1 MLRSL
6 GRQVLIAASAVF
18 TVSTALFAQTPPA
31 PTGPWTTQAAS
42 AGLALTQGNKDTS
55 SVNLGYE
62 MVYDP
67 KRNNIVKSDGLLL
80 YGKTDGEKTADRLG
94 LNVRDERLLS
104 GRSYAYVQT
113 QYLRDE
119 FKNIEYLVAPT
130 AGVGYRLVDTPATKF
145 SVDAGLGGVWEKAPD
160 ASVKKSGAITF
171 GDKLSRKISTTTA
184 ISQNFTALYKTADI
198 SDALYSFGVA
208 LTTSMSAHS
217 QLKVE
222 VLDVYKNL
230 APVPFKKNDLAL
242 IVGLVFKR

>member
-6 GRQVLIAASAVF
+6 GRQVLTAASAVF
-18 TVSTALFAQTPPA
+18 TVSTALFAQTPAA
-31 PTGPWTTQAAS
+31 PSGPWTTQAAS

-113 QYLRDE
+113 QYLRDQ
-119 FKNIEYLVAPT
+119 FKNIQYLVAPT
-130 AGVGYRLVDTPATKF
+130 VGVGYRLVDTPVTKF
-145 SVDAGLGGVWEKAPD
+145 SLDAGLGGVWEKAPGF
-160 ASVKKSGAITF
+160 SVKKSGAITF
-171 GDKLSRKISTTTA
+171 GDKLSRKVSATTA
-184 ISQNFTALYKTADI
+184 ISQNFTALYKTTDI
-198 SDALYSFGVA
+198 SDALYSVGVA
-208 LTTSMSAHS
+208 LTSSMSAHS

-222 VLDVYKNL
+222 VLDVYKNR
-230 APVPFKKNDLAL
+230 APAPFKKNDLAL
-242 IVGLVFKR
+242 IIGLVFKR

>member
-1 MLRSL
+1 MLRSCV
-6 GRQVLIAASAVF
+6 RQVIPPVLFVLISA
-18 TVSTALFAQTPPA
+18 TALFAQTPA
-31 PTGPWTTQAAS
+31 PTGPWTTQTAS
-42 AGLALTQGNKDTS
+42 AGIALTQGNKDTS

-67 KRNNIVKSDGLLL
+67 KTSNIVKSDGLLL

-94 LNVRDERLLS
+94 LNIRDERKLG

-119 FKNIEYLVAPT
+119 FKNIDYLVAPT
-130 AGVGYRLVDTPATKF
+130 VGVGYRLVDTAATKF
-145 SVDAGLGGVWEKAPD
+145 SADAGVGGVWEKAPAAD
-160 ASVKKSGAITF
+160 VKKSGAVTF
-171 GDKLSRKISTTTA
+171 GDKLSHKISETAA
-184 ISQNFTALYKTADI
+184 ISQTFTALYKTTDF
-198 SDALYSFGVA
+198 SDALYSVGVA

-242 IVGLVFKR
+242 IIGLVFKR

>member
-6 GRQVLIAASAVF
+6 GRQVLTAASAVF
-18 TVSTALFAQTPPA
+18 TVSTALFAQTPAA

-113 QYLRDE
+113 QYLRDQ
-119 FKNIEYLVAPT
+119 FKNIQYLVAPT
-130 AGVGYRLVDTPATKF
+130 VGVGYRLVDTPATKF
-145 SVDAGLGGVWEKAPD
+145 SLDAGLGGVWEKAPGF
-160 ASVKKSGAITF
+160 SVKKSGAITF
-171 GDKLSRKISTTTA
+171 GDKLSRKISATTA
-184 ISQNFTALYKTADI
+184 ISQNFTALYKTTDI

-208 LTTSMSAHS
+208 LTSSMSAHS

-222 VLDVYKNL
+222 VLDVYKNR
-230 APVPFKKNDLAL
+230 APAPFKKNDLAL
-242 IVGLVFKR
+242 IIGLVFKR

>member
-6 GRQVLIAASAVF
+6 VRQVLPAVF
-18 TVSTALFAQTPPA
+18 GVLLSSAALFAQAPA

-42 AGLALTQGNKDTS
+42 AGVALTQGNKDTS

-67 KRNNIVKSDGLLL
+67 KTNNIVKSDGLLL
-80 YGKTDGEKTADRLG
+80 YGKTDGEKTADRVG
-94 LNVRDERLLS
+94 VNIRDERKLS

-119 FKNIEYLVAPT
+119 FKNIEYQVAPT
-130 AGVGYRLVDTPATKF
+130 VGVGYRLVDTAATKF
-145 SVDAGLGGVWEKAPD
+145 SVDAGVGGVWEKAPD
-160 ASVKKSGAITF
+160 VGVKKSGAITF
-171 GDKLSRKISTTTA
+171 GDKLSRKVSATTA
-184 ISQNFTALYKTADI
+184 ISQNFTALYKTTDF
-198 SDALYSFGVA
+198 SDALYSLGVA

-242 IVGLVFKR
+242 IIGLVFKR

>member
-1 MLRSL
+1 MVRSL
-6 GRQVLIAASAVF
+6 VRQVIPAALGILVS
-18 TVSTALFAQTPPA
+18 STALFGQTPAA

-67 KRNNIVKSDGLLL
+67 KSNNIVKSDGLLL
-80 YGKTDGEKTADRLG
+80 YGKTDGEQTADRLG
-94 LNVRDERLLS
+94 LNIRDERTLS

-113 QYLRDE
+113 QYLRDQ

-130 AGVGYRLVDTPATKF
+130 VGAGYRLVDTPVTKF

-160 ASVKKSGAITF
+160 FSVKKSGAITF
-171 GDKLSRKISTTTA
+171 GDKLSRKISATTA
-184 ISQNFTALYKTADI
+184 ISQNFTALYKTTDI

-242 IVGLVFKR
+242 IIGLVFKR